1 MVLSSCKHH
10 VAGVG
15 IFSAGFSFAL
25 VQIFPYYARF
35 LSLGKGILVLC
46 SSDCLVELFDY
57 PLRHKVLA
65 VVFSNEDTK
74 D

>member
-25 VQIFPYYARF
+25 VQIFPIMPDSF
-35 LSLGKGILVLC
+35 LWKRGFWYCAALIVQWNC
-46 SSDCLVELFDY
+46 STT
-57 PLRHKVLA
+57 LRDIKVLA
-65 VVFSNEDTK
+65 VVFSNDDTK